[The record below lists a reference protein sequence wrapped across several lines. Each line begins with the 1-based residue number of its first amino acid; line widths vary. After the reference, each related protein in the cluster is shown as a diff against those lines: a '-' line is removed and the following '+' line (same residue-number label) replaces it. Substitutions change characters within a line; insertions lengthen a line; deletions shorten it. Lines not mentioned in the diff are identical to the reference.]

1 VIRLLSL
8 ALAAFLLAA
17 AVVPPA
23 QAQLNPFT
31 RSGFELSQEDI
42 DLLKAAAAKLY
53 IGETAPVGK
62 AEAWSNEKTGNS
74 GIVQLIGLFDYKG
87 LPCRRLQH
95 DITIKGVADPYR
107 FIFDRC
113 KTADGSWKQ
122 L

>member
-1 VIRLLSL
+1 MIRFVSL
-8 ALAAFLLAA
+8 ALAAAILT
-17 AVVPPA
+17 AVAGLPA

-53 IGETAPVGK
+53 EGETAPVGQ
-62 AEAWSNEKTGNS
+62 AEQWTNGKTGNS
-74 GIVQLIGLFDYKG
+74 GIVQLIGLFDYQG

-95 DITIKGVADPYR
+95 DITIKNVSDPYR
-107 FIFDRC
+107 FIVDRC
-113 KTADGSWKQ
+113 RTADGSWKQ